1 MIIGLSRVVAGEYN
15 RIMPSVTEV
24 LDYLTPPELVN
35 WMERTSKA
43 KRKAIQDEA
52 LAIGTEVDRLVQ
64 MDIKGEDVGPLTE
77 GSAVWNCFQ
86 GWLQFRKD
94 HPDIVSGIVIEN
106 MQRELI
112 KGEITG
118 HPDLPVIQKDRVG
131 IIDLKCSA
139 RIYPKYWT
147 QAAKYLDMY
156 ELARFK
162 RFIGVLRLEKKEPRY
177 EYIEITSDEYICEEI
192 ANFDAYYRC
201 YRHAYDNR
209 EVLRQIYEELK
220 L

>member
-77 GSAVWNCFQ
+77 GSAVAPF
-86 GWLQFRKD
+86 
-94 HPDIVSGIVIEN
+94 
-106 MQRELI
+106 
-112 KGEITG
+112 
-118 HPDLPVIQKDRVG
+118 
-131 IIDLKCSA
+131 
-139 RIYPKYWT
+139 IYT
-147 QAAKYLDMY
+147 L
-156 ELARFK
+156 F
-162 RFIGVLRLEKKEPRY
+162 
-177 EYIEITSDEYICEEI
+177 
-192 ANFDAYYRC
+192 
-201 YRHAYDNR
+201 
-209 EVLRQIYEELK
+209 
-220 L
+220 